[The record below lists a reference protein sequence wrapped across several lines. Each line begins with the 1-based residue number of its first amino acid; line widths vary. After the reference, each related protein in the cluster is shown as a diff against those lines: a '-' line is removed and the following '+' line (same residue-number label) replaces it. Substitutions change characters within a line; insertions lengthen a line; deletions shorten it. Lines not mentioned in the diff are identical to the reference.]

1 MNKRLKSA
9 AVLFA
14 AAALVASSHA
24 ADVTVTGAGSSFVAP
39 VIAKWADAYNKATGA
54 KINYQSVG
62 SGAGLQQI
70 EANTVDFGASDA
82 PLKPEE
88 LKAKGLVQ
96 FPTIIGGIVPVVNL
110 PGIGPAQLRLNG
122 AVLADIYLGKLV
134 KWDAPEIKA
143 LNPSLSL
150 PDTAIAVV
158 RRADGSGTSFN
169 FTDYLAKVSPEWKS
183 KVGVGT
189 TVVWPVGL
197 GGKGN
202 EGVASYV
209 QRLSGAIGYVE
220 YAYAKQG
227 KLPYALLEN
236 SAGAFPMPNTESFR
250 AAAVGAEWT
259 KNNYYVIITNQPGKD
274 AWPIAAS
281 TFILLHRQQTK
292 PGQSTEVVKFFDWA
306 YTSGAKAAEDLD
318 YVPLPESLV
327 STIRTTWSTD
337 LKDGADKPLMLH

>member
-1 MNKRLKSA
+1 MMKTLH
-9 AVLFA
+9 
-14 AAALVASSHA
+14 AALLVGTFAVGTTAANA
-24 ADVTVTGAGSSFVAP
+24 ADVTGAGSSFVAP
-39 VIAKWADAYNKATGA
+39 VIAKWADAYNKATGS

-110 PGIGPAQLRLNG
+110 AGVAPGQLRLNG
-122 AVLADIYLGKLV
+122 AVLAEIYLGKLV
-134 KWDAPEIKA
+134 KWDAPQIKA
-143 LNPSLSL
+143 LNPSVNL
-150 PDTAIAVV
+150 PDTPIAVV
-158 RRADGSGTSFN
+158 RRADGSGTTFN
-169 FTDYLAKVSPEWKS
+169 FTDYLAKVSPEWKG
-183 KVGVGT
+183 KVGIGT

-202 EGVASYV
+202 EGVANYV

-227 KLPYALLEN
+227 KLAYALLQN
-236 SAGAFPMPNTESFR
+236 SAGAYPLPSTESFR
-250 AAAVGAEWT
+250 AAAAGAEWT
-259 KNNYYVIITNQPGKD
+259 KNNYYVIITDQPGKD

-306 YTSGAKAAEDLD
+306 YTNGARAAEDLD
-318 YVPLPESLV
+318 YVPLPDSLV
-327 STIRTTWSTD
+327 TTIRSTWASD
-337 LKDGADKPLMLH
+337 LKDASDKPLMLH